1 MGRAEH
7 LGTGIRNVYHYA
19 PLYFGEEP
27 LLLDEDMFQVQF
39 RISSEKQMLI
49 NEPINEPIKSSLNVR
64 QRGIEALIS
73 QNKYITKEELK
84 DRCSVSISTIK
95 RDIKLIGYVWVGT
108 SRAGS
113 WQKKL
118 CNLNRP

>member
-1 MGRAEH
+1 MRICFKFSFA
-7 LGTGIRNVYHYA
+7 
-19 PLYFGEEP
+19 
-27 LLLDEDMFQVQF
+27 F
-39 RISSEKQMLI
+39 RVKNKCFI

-108 SRAGS
+108 PRAGS
-113 WQKKL
+113 WQKKTL
-118 CNLNRP
+118 